1 MWEKAYMG
9 YKCIILWKLNE
20 LDQVTIEQKSKMS
33 PENHTGTT
41 YKDVNTCIFHIACDQ
56 LS

>member
-1 MWEKAYMG
+1 MG

-20 LDQVTIEQKSKMS
+20 LDQVAIEQKSKMS

-41 YKDVNTCIFHIACDQ
+41 YKDVNTRIFHIVCDQ